1 MKELL
6 DVICTFTCALLC
18 KTSLLFLLF
27 LVAGGGSAYI
37 PTFIL
42 RHFPPELSV
51 LFTWLQILNCYTTK
65 STTSER
71 EIHIRQMYTALWH
84 GTQLLLF
91 TQLSPALNTFCML
104 KKFIFKYCGVKFYK
118 EPPNRTRY
126 RFHGMK
132 KYCLYVSKGVRGR
145 IQIQQRERNK
155 YKIYFLNCTKYTC
168 MVISFIVKMLYA
180 LLPYFFN
187 TKGFNATQ
195 GFAFFIAWI
204 FFLFCFHLMRD
215 ERILCSKTSLHI
227 FLSINC
233 SSFV

>member
-1 MKELL
+1 MGAWPGYKSTLIQPKTLHFAKFAFVIFIWEFHNNNLLTFRTPVKELL

-71 EIHIRQMYTALWH
+71 EREIHIRQMYTTLWH

-118 EPPNRTRY
+118 EPPNRKWY

-132 KYCLYVSKGVRGR
+132 KYCLYV
-145 IQIQQRERNK
+145 
-155 YKIYFLNCTKYTC
+155 
-168 MVISFIVKMLYA
+168 
-180 LLPYFFN
+180 
-187 TKGFNATQ
+187 
-195 GFAFFIAWI
+195 
-204 FFLFCFHLMRD
+204 
-215 ERILCSKTSLHI
+215 
-227 FLSINC
+227 
-233 SSFV
+233 